1 VAALLLLRILT
12 RFLQETVH
20 VMTQSNV
27 PDRED
32 IRRAEPRDVPSD
44 IEALRQGI
52 DSVDEEIVRLLD
64 RRAWL
69 ARSIG
74 EIKHQRGLAAYAPAR
89 ERAVLDRVA
98 ALGEGEFPRRGLQAV
113 FREII
118 SCSISLEARLKVA
131 YLGPEA
137 TFTHEAALRSF
148 GTSIELEPQ
157 TTVAEVF
164 ARVERG
170 EVQHGVVPVE
180 NSMEGAVTHTLD
192 ELMNSPLKICG
203 EVYLPISQNLI
214 SAEPS
219 MEKVTVVCSHPM
231 ALAQAASWLRREL
244 PGARLAE
251 VDSTAEAARRAGVE
265 PGVAA
270 IGSVL
275 AADAHGLTVLARNI
289 QDARANTTR
298 FIVLGSTWA
307 ERTGK
312 DKTSVV
318 FSVKDRP
325 GVLKDALSAFAGEGI
340 NLTRIESR
348 PSRRRA
354 WTYVFFADFL
364 GHPEEDRVKRAL
376 EALEEHCPYVAVI
389 GAYPEGSPE
398 VA

>member
-1 VAALLLLRILT
+1 MNPYEARNEEASNARLRVARPGDAPASTEAEMATLR
-12 RFLQETVH
+12 
-20 VMTQSNV
+20 
-27 PDRED
+27 D
-32 IRRAEPRDVPSD
+32 
-44 IEALRQGI
+44 GI
-52 DSVDEEIVRLLD
+52 DAVDEEIVRLLD

-69 ARSIG
+69 ARRIG
-74 EIKHQRGLAAYAPAR
+74 EIKHDRGLAAYAPAR
-89 ERAVLDRVA
+89 ERAVLDRVE
-98 ALGEGEFPRRGLQAV
+98 ALSEGNFPKRGLEAV

-148 GTSIELEPQ
+148 GTSIELVPQ
-157 TTVAEVF
+157 KTVSEVF

-170 EVQHGVVPVE
+170 EVEHGVVPVE

-192 ELMNSPLKICG
+192 QMMDSPLKICG

-219 MEKVTVVCSHPM
+219 LRGISVVCSHPM

-244 PGARLAE
+244 PGARLEE
-251 VDSTAEAARRAGVE
+251 VESTAEAARRAATE

-270 IGSVL
+270 VGSAL
-275 AADAHGLTVLARNI
+275 AAGAHGLEVLATNI
-289 QDARANTTR
+289 QEARANTTR
-298 FIVLGSTWA
+298 FIVLGREWA
-307 ERTGK
+307 AMTGK

-325 GVLKDALSAFAGEGI
+325 GVLKDALSAFAEEGI

-348 PSRRRA
+348 PSRKRA
-354 WTYVFFADFL
+354 WTYVFFADL
-364 GHPEEDRVKRAL
+364 RGHPDEERVTRAL
-376 EALEEHCPYVAVI
+376 AALEEHCPYVSLV
-389 GAYPEGSPE
+389 GAYPEVSPE
-398 VA
+398 GV

>member
-1 VAALLLLRILT
+1 MT
-12 RFLQETVH
+12 QPNSTNKQETGQPEARV
-20 VMTQSNV
+20 
-27 PDRED
+27 
-32 IRRAEPRDVPSD
+32 ADVPPGKEMRE
-44 IEALRQGI
+44 IRLKI
-52 DSVDEEIVRLLD
+52 DAVDEEIVRLLD

-69 ARSIG
+69 ARRIG
-74 EIKHQRGLAAYAPAR
+74 EIKHQNGLAAYAPAR

-98 ALGEGEFPRRGLQAV
+98 ALSEGEFPKRGLQAV

-118 SCSISLEARLKVA
+118 SSSISLEGRLKVA

-148 GTSIELEPQ
+148 GSSIELESQ
-157 TTVAEVF
+157 VTVAEVF

-203 EVYLPISQNLI
+203 EVYLPVSQNLI
-214 SAEPS
+214 SSETS
-219 MEKVTVVCSHPM
+219 MGRVSLVCSHPM

-244 PGARLAE
+244 PWASLE
-251 VDSTAEAARRAGVE
+251 DVDSTAEAARRAADE

-270 IGSVL
+270 VGSVL
-275 AADAHGLTVLARNI
+275 AAGAHDLKVLARNI

-298 FIVLGSTWA
+298 FIVLGREWA
-307 ERTGK
+307 ARTGR

-325 GVLKDALSAFAGEGI
+325 GVLKDALSAFADEGI

-348 PSRRRA
+348 PSRKRA

-364 GHPEEDRVKRAL
+364 GHPEEERVKRAM
-376 EALEEHCPYVAVI
+376 ESLEEHCPYVSLI
-389 GAYPEGSPE
+389 GAYPEVAPE

>member
-1 VAALLLLRILT
+1 MTQPNPSHKRDNGQPEASVADVPPGEEMGEIRLRI
-12 RFLQETVH
+12 
-20 VMTQSNV
+20 
-27 PDRED
+27 D
-32 IRRAEPRDVPSD
+32 A
-44 IEALRQGI
+44 
-52 DSVDEEIVRLLD
+52 VDEEIVRLLD

-69 ARSIG
+69 ARRIG
-74 EIKHQRGLAAYAPAR
+74 EIKHQNGLAAYAPAR

-98 ALGEGEFPRRGLQAV
+98 ALSEGEFPKRGLQAV

-118 SCSISLEARLKVA
+118 SSSISLEGRLKVA

-148 GTSIELEPQ
+148 GSSIELEPQ
-157 TTVAEVF
+157 VTVAEVF

-203 EVYLPISQNLI
+203 EVYLPVSQNLI
-214 SAEPS
+214 SSETS
-219 MEKVTVVCSHPM
+219 MERVSLVCSHPM
-231 ALAQAASWLRREL
+231 ALAQTASWLRREV
-244 PGARLAE
+244 PWARLE
-251 VDSTAEAARRAGVE
+251 DVDSTAEAARRAADE

-270 IGSVL
+270 VGSVL
-275 AADAHGLTVLARNI
+275 AAGAHDLKVLARNI

-298 FIVLGSTWA
+298 FIVLGREWA
-307 ERTGK
+307 ARTGR

-325 GVLKDALSAFAGEGI
+325 GVLKDALSAFADEGI

-348 PSRRRA
+348 PSRKRA

-364 GHPEEDRVKRAL
+364 GHPEEDRVKRAM
-376 EALEEHCPYVAVI
+376 ESLEEHCPYVSLI
-389 GAYPEGSPE
+389 GAYPEVAPE

>member
-1 VAALLLLRILT
+1 MEDLR
-12 RFLQETVH
+12 R
-20 VMTQSNV
+20 
-27 PDRED
+27 
-32 IRRAEPRDVPSD
+32 
-44 IEALRQGI
+44 GI

-64 RRAWL
+64 RRAWM
-69 ARSIG
+69 ARRIG

-89 ERAVLDRVA
+89 ERLVLDRVA
-98 ALGEGEFPRRGLQAV
+98 ALSEGEFPRRGLQAV

-118 SCSISLEARLKVA
+118 SSSISLEGRLRVS

-148 GTSIELEPQ
+148 GSSIELDPQ

-164 ARVERG
+164 AGVERG

-203 EVYLPISQNLI
+203 EVYLPVSQNLI
-214 SAEPS
+214 SSEPS
-219 MEKVTVVCSHPM
+219 IERVRLVLSHPM

-244 PGARLAE
+244 PSAGVEE
-251 VDSTAEAARRAGVE
+251 VDSTAEAARRAAVE

-270 IGSVL
+270 VGSVL
-275 AADAHGLTVLARNI
+275 AAGTHGLTVLARNI

-298 FIVLGSTWA
+298 FIVLGREWA
-307 ERTGK
+307 ARTGK

-325 GVLKDALSAFAGEGI
+325 GVLKDALSAFAEEGI

-348 PSRRRA
+348 PSRKRA

-364 GHPEEDRVKRAL
+364 GHPEEERVSRAL
-376 EALEEHCPYVAVI
+376 ESLEEHCPYVSLV
-389 GAYPEGSPE
+389 GAYPEVSPE
-398 VA
+398 PA

>member
-1 VAALLLLRILT
+1 MT
-12 RFLQETVH
+12 QPNPTNKQETRQPQASV
-20 VMTQSNV
+20 
-27 PDRED
+27 
-32 IRRAEPRDVPSD
+32 ADVPPGKVMGE
-44 IEALRQGI
+44 IRLKI
-52 DSVDEEIVRLLD
+52 DAVDEEIVRLLD

-69 ARSIG
+69 ARRIG
-74 EIKHQRGLAAYAPAR
+74 EIKHQNGLAAYAPAR

-98 ALGEGEFPRRGLQAV
+98 ALSEGEFPKHGLQAV

-118 SCSISLEARLKVA
+118 SSSISLEGRLKVA

-148 GTSIELEPQ
+148 GSSIELEPQ
-157 TTVAEVF
+157 ITVAEVF

-170 EVQHGVVPVE
+170 DVQHGVVPVE

-192 ELMNSPLKICG
+192 ELMNSPLKVCG
-203 EVYLPISQNLI
+203 EVYLPVSQNLI
-214 SAEPS
+214 SSEAS
-219 MEKVTVVCSHPM
+219 MGRVSLVCSHPM

-244 PGARLAE
+244 PWARLE
-251 VDSTAEAARRAGVE
+251 DVDSTAEAARRAADE

-270 IGSVL
+270 VGSVL
-275 AADAHGLTVLARNI
+275 AAGVHNLRVLARNI

-298 FIVLGSTWA
+298 FIVLGREWA
-307 ERTGK
+307 ARTGR

-325 GVLKDALSAFAGEGI
+325 GVLKDALSAFANEGI

-348 PSRRRA
+348 PSRKRA

-364 GHPEEDRVKRAL
+364 GHPEEDRVKRAMESL
-376 EALEEHCPYVAVI
+376 DEHCPYVSLI
-389 GAYPEGSPE
+389 GAYPE
-398 VA
+398 VATEIA